1 MSSLAVNWAVERA
14 LTAAGQAHWEEEAA
28 AGLMESS
35 LYPELG
41 YTPCVN
47 GFIEAIPGDQ
57 NNTFKCSNVSDPPP
71 STSRPSMADT
81 PRAIGR

>member
-1 MSSLAVNWAVERA
+1 MD
-14 LTAAGQAHWEEEAA
+14 
-28 AGLMESS
+28 SS

-57 NNTFKCSNVSDPPP
+57 NNTFKCSNVSDPLP
-71 STSRPSMADT
+71 STSRPSMADA
-81 PRAIGR
+81 PSAIGR